1 MRKVIVE
8 YEVIRVD
15 NLVISRYYG
24 ISIVMVV
31 WLVVIGNLKVFF
43 IWRVMV
49 VIFFIINYNI
59 IVLKKWYYKYILSL
73 LYRNWGVFLFLKFI

>member
-31 WLVVIGNLKVFF
+31 WLVVMGNLKVFF

-59 IVLKKWYYKYILSL
+59 IVLKKMVL
-73 LYRNWGVFLFLKFI
+73 

>member
-15 NLVISRYYG
+15 NLVINRYYG

-59 IVLKKWYYKYILSL
+59 IV
-73 LYRNWGVFLFLKFI
+73 

>member
-24 ISIVMVV
+24 ISIVIVV

-73 LYRNWGVFLFLKFI
+73 LYRN

>member
-24 ISIVMVV
+24 ISIVIVV
-31 WLVVIGNLKVFF
+31 WLVVMGNLKVFF

-73 LYRNWGVFLFLKFI
+73 LYRN

>member
-73 LYRNWGVFLFLKFI
+73 LYRN

>member
-59 IVLKKWYYKYILSL
+59 IVKKYYYKYIISL
-73 LYRNWGVFLFLKFI
+73 

>member
-59 IVLKKWYYKYILSL
+59 IVLKKWYFKYILSL
-73 LYRNWGVFLFLKFI
+73 LYRN

>member
-24 ISIVMVV
+24 ISIVIVV
-31 WLVVIGNLKVFF
+31 WLVVMGNLKVFF

-59 IVLKKWYYKYILSL
+59 IVLKKMVL
-73 LYRNWGVFLFLKFI
+73 